1 MDGERVR
8 SALFGGKVR
17 TAATALGAVGLAL
30 GAAVALGLVG
40 VPSVE
45 SVDNEFGEVN
55 DSTTVIV
62 TDLAVDNPNPFG
74 TGFLGASAEYTVRM
88 NDVPMANG
96 SKEDLDLGPGGNEV
110 RLRTYMDNERIPD
123 WWVTH
128 VRNGELTEV
137 AIDARIRSDAVGRS
151 VPVERTETINTSMIE
166 RFDSNETRPVEA
178 DSQVFDD
185 PVLYVNETR
194 GEWGNVT
201 DEETPMRATFVAY
214 NPKDVPYVVT
224 EMRYEI
230 TMNGV
235 VVGEG
240 TSQREYVIE
249 PRSSETIETRTAIR
263 NERLD
268 DWWVTHLRNDEV
280 TDLRIEFAATVEAED
295 PTSLT
300 GQTVSLQLPMSELTH
315 EETIRTDILGSENES
330 TGENASANG
339 NASASAVDAPAAG
352 GY

>member
-1 MDGERVR
+1 MDGERIR
-8 SALFGGKVR
+8 SGLLGSKLRV
-17 TAATALGAVGLAL
+17 AATTLGVIGLAV
-30 GAAVALGLVG
+30 GAAVAAGLLG

-45 SVDNEFGEVN
+45 SVDNEFGEV
-55 DSTTVIV
+55 DETTTVIV

-88 NDVPMANG
+88 NGVPMANG
-96 SKEDLDLGPGGNEV
+96 SKEDLDLDPGRNDV
-110 RLRTYMDNERIPD
+110 RLRTHMDNRRIPD

-128 VRNGELTEV
+128 VRNGERTEV

-178 DSQVFDD
+178 DSRVFDD
-185 PVLYVNETR
+185 PMLYVNETR
-194 GEWGNVT
+194 GEWGTVT
-201 DEETPMRATFVAY
+201 AEETPMDATFVAY
-214 NPKDVPYVVT
+214 NPKSVPYVVT

-240 TSQREYVIE
+240 TSGREYVIE
-249 PRSSETIETRTAIR
+249 PRSSETIEARTAIR

-280 TDLRIEFAATVEAED
+280 TTLRIEFAATVEAED

-300 GQTVSLQLPMSELTH
+300 GRTLSLRLPMNELTH
-315 EETIRTDILGSENES
+315 EETIETDILGSENGS
-330 TGENASANG
+330 
-339 NASASAVDAPAAG
+339 AG
-352 GY
+352 GNGTASKNVTAAAAAR